1 MPLGPLDGMKLPSA
15 SRQNGGY
22 QKTSAL
28 CPEEHSGRRGG
39 WTKKPR
45 NTQRGTVRITY
56 REVALRV
63 CMPVGRADTS
73 LQRCLNCGARQGKK
87 AARHGAERPSG
98 PRPRSEHRNERP
110 LSAVIASA
118 HWPPSPLP
126 LKLQCN
132 SDRGGVGHLRLG
144 RAHQQSDP

>member
-28 CPEEHSGRRGG
+28 CPEEHSGREAVGQ
-39 WTKKPR
+39 KKPR

-73 LQRCLNCGARQGKK
+73 LQRCLNCGARQGKESCATWGG
-87 AARHGAERPSG
+87 AAVRPASG
-98 PRPRSEHRNERP
+98 SGTKGRYAQLLRALTGRP
-110 LSAVIASA
+110 LPYPHGPSAIAAGAASDTSASA
-118 HWPPSPLP
+118 ALIRN
-126 LKLQCN
+126 K
-132 SDRGGVGHLRLG
+132 
-144 RAHQQSDP
+144 